1 MTDAYQLAQAA
12 GFPTTAAYIRH
23 LATRAHVAELD
34 AKDARREIA
43 RLNTL
48 IDAHTCPKETQ
59 P

>member
-23 LATRAHVAELD
+23 LATRARTAELD
-34 AKDARREIA
+34 ARDARAEIA

-48 IDAHTCPKETQ
+48 IDAHACPKEAQ